1 LKARTRVRVY
11 SNKAENQ
18 GNTSVIPSRLIASSI
33 PAWASTGQGDNV
45 KILLLDEKGINRAQY
60 SETWQ

>member
-1 LKARTRVRVY
+1 MY
-11 SNKAENQ
+11 SSKAEGQ
-18 GNTSVIPSRLIASSI
+18 GNNSSIQGRLIASSI

-45 KILLLDEKGINRAQY
+45 KILLLDEKGINKAQY